1 MGSLNFRV
9 RLPFIPLNFEP
20 TAGPGAAGALRC
32 AEAVRGERRE
42 TTYYASARL
51 DGLLR
56 RVEHVSSPRQLE
68 AEVLYAIRR

>member
-1 MGSLNFRV
+1 MRDEHLRTE
-9 RLPFIPLNFEP
+9 LP
-20 TAGPGAAGALRC
+20 AGPGAAGALRC

-56 RVEHVSSPRQLE
+56 RVEHVSGPRQST
-68 AEVLYAIRR
+68 VQRRSAY

>member
-1 MGSLNFRV
+1 MRGSLRC
-9 RLPFIPLNFEP
+9 PIIPETEP
-20 TAGPGAAGALRC
+20 AAGPGAAGALRC

-56 RVEHVSSPRQLE
+56 RVEHVSSPGQLGR
-68 AEVLYAIRR
+68 AHSTSCSNQ